1 MSGKRE
7 VDRGN
12 SLLLTSKDRVDGFSI
27 TANGRGNTTLLRW
40 SKPVAWF
47 STMLSEETIRAFLE
61 LIKSLT
67 PDREESYDR

>member
-27 TANGRGNTTLLRW
+27 AADGRHNTTLLKRG
-40 SKPVAWF
+40 KRVAWF
-47 STMLSEETIRAFLE
+47 SAMLSEETIRAFLE
-61 LIKSLT
+61 LTTEK
-67 PDREESYDR
+67 EERNGR